1 MFTIPA
7 AVVSHAMEQ
16 TVPRGSITDSIE
28 IELPDDI
35 VDDIEQRA
43 AAADI
48 DPSQERGQVQDLVL
62 DYIRVD
68 IDAVTSA
75 GDPVVD
81 AISQP
86 AD

>member
-1 MFTIPA
+1 MK
-7 AVVSHAMEQ
+7 Q
-16 TVPRGSITDSIE
+16 TVPRDSITDSIE